1 MIFIKTTEQT
11 TYYIILFYIFIPNF
25 YNLMGQTKIKS
36 ALYRLI
42 TDLIKADNILAV
54 DELDF
59 LDRFCDN
66 YEISEADKLSG
77 YQMTLGDAL
86 SLLASLPTSDKDKMI
101 KKMKVSTESDG
112 DSCSMTESLLIQA
125 AYSTFTQKGAHVIS
139 MPSRNLPV
147 NRSQILYV
155 ENKESSTANVVLGKD
170 ETFKELSNI
179 VRLGGF
185 ELIYIPKIAQHY
197 AAYGNIS
204 DIERVITLVSPAHTK
219 EQISNTIRILQHMS
233 SRYFYQNI
241 LKGKLCMPLEI
252 KKPVW
257 MIRLIDNVV
266 NGVDYANFL
275 CIEVARDIKGQ
286 LSEFVEMVTSRMH
299 EFTITINER
308 KDSNRDF
315 FYGGFYK
322 SILDVMS
329 IKEVDRWELRIRT
342 YGDGTEQ
349 FRDPETGK
357 KTTISIWK
365 NDEEYP
371 LLISGRDA
379 AFYVLLLCASAA
391 GEGGIDFNDMG
402 TFRRIMS
409 QYEKL
414 YQKLSRRSIDGTS
427 EHQRCPDVT
436 AAQTRI
442 PMKSRLITAI
452 KSSRLTE
459 QSLYM
464 PQEQERGMLYIP
476 VEPEKVK
483 VITMRGMT
491 SLEESELY
499 QEYKSS
505 ATPQR

>member
-1 MIFIKTTEQT
+1 MMYNSFFITLLRLFDNHMEQKK
-11 TYYIILFYIFIPNF
+11 L
-25 YNLMGQTKIKS
+25 KS

-42 TDLIKADNILAV
+42 TDLIKADNILAI

-59 LDRFCDN
+59 LDSFCDN
-66 YEISEADKLSG
+66 YDITEADKLSG
-77 YQMTLGDAL
+77 YQMTMGEA
-86 SLLASLPTSDKDKMI
+86 LASLSTLSQSDKDKML
-101 KKMKVSTESDG
+101 KKMKIGTESDG

-125 AYSTFTQKGAHVIS
+125 AYTIFTQKGACVVS

-155 ENKESSTANVVLGKD
+155 ENKVSGNANAILGRD
-170 ETFKELSNI
+170 ETFEELSNI

-185 ELIYIPKIAQHY
+185 ELIYIPRIAQHY
-197 AAYGNIS
+197 AAYGNVS
-204 DIERVITLVSPAHTK
+204 DIERVITLVSPAHSK

-233 SRYFYQNI
+233 SQYFYRNI
-241 LKGKLCMPLEI
+241 LKGKLCMPLEV
-252 KKPVW
+252 KKPIW
-257 MIRLIDNVV
+257 MIRLIDDVV

-275 CIEVARDIKGQ
+275 CIEVAKDVRGQ
-286 LSEFVEMVTSRMH
+286 LREFVKMVASRMH
-299 EFTITINER
+299 EFTITVNER
-308 KDSNRDF
+308 RDSNKDF

-329 IKEVDRWELRIRT
+329 IKEVDRWELRVRT

-349 FRDPETGK
+349 FKDPETGK
-357 KTTISIWK
+357 KTTVSIWK

-371 LLISGRDA
+371 LMVSGRDA
-379 AFYVLLLCASAA
+379 AFYTLLLCASAT
-391 GEGGIDFNDMG
+391 GDGGIDFNNMSQ
-402 TFRRIMS
+402 FHRIMS
-409 QYEKL
+409 QYERI

-436 AAQTRI
+436 ASQTRI

-464 PQEQERGMLYIP
+464 PQEQGRGVLYVP

-483 VITMRGMT
+483 IMTMRGMT
-491 SLEESELY
+491 SLKESELY
-499 QEYKSS
+499 KEYLE
-505 ATPQR
+505 